1 MCVQTTPMSI
11 LFVAY
16 VTFILFFVFVCI
28 LVVSI
33 SSTAHIM
40 IGDLTKCVLF
50 LTTRTFQHMGF
61 VLSHHQMAQHFLH
74 RVSLM

>member
-1 MCVQTTPMSI
+1 MSLAV
-11 LFVAY
+11 LFVTE
-16 VTFILFFVFVCI
+16 VTFVFI
-28 LVVSI
+28 LVLLNLPIPI